1 LHWRRIVISS
11 IQGPISRL
19 GIRPGDV
26 ITHINGEAFHGNS
39 EGLRFFLSK
48 QRGNPVQIVVNAE
61 RGVAEAL
68 RLRSQCA
75 IQRKD
80 LSPDTTK
87 YENHL

>member
-1 LHWRRIVISS
+1 MDNFGRGTLQHLGALLMTLLRR
-11 IQGPISRL
+11 L
-19 GIRPGDV
+19 
-26 ITHINGEAFHGNS
+26 T
-39 EGLRFFLSK
+39 LK

-80 LSPDTTK
+80 SSSDATK